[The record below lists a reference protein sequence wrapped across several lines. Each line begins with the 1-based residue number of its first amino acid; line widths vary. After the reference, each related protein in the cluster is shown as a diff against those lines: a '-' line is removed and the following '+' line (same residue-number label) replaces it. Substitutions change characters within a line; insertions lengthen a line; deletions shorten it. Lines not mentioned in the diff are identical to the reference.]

1 MITKYHLPI
10 SQIAQNFRRPKNELI
25 LIYFKYNRFMN
36 REIFLCAI
44 NNILSGTCKE
54 DCKFCTQSVRYHANI
69 QRYNYKSIDTIVTE
83 AKQAKSNGALGYCLV
98 TAGKGLDDKKVE
110 FVAKSA
116 IAIKKEVDGLNLI
129 ACNGIASLEQLKFLK
144 EHGIDSYNHN
154 LESSKAYYDTICS
167 THSWEE
173 RYQTCINVK
182 EANLQLCTGG
192 IWGMGESVEDRDELL
207 KAIVSL
213 NPDST
218 PLNFY
223 IPNPALPIKNRNITK
238 DEALSVIKKAREA
251 LGEKKL
257 LMVAGGREHI
267 FSGSEKEMFE
277 AGANSIVI
285 GDYLT
290 TSGDEPNRDISMLE
304 SIGYKVATSCNG

>member
-1 MITKYHLPI
+1 
-10 SQIAQNFRRPKNELI
+10 
-25 LIYFKYNRFMN
+25 
-36 REIFLCAI
+36 
-44 NNILSGTCKE
+44 
-54 DCKFCTQSVRYHANI
+54 
-69 QRYNYKSIDTIVTE
+69 
-83 AKQAKSNGALGYCLV
+83 
-98 TAGKGLDDKKVE
+98 GKGLDDKKVE

-154 LESSKAYYDTICS
+154 LETSKAYYDTICS
-167 THSWEE
+167 THSWDD

-182 EANLQLCTGG
+182 EANLQLCSGG

-251 LGEKKL
+251 LGEEKL